1 MKSLQLV
8 GRRRDSICIE
18 TGNEIPKSTLTLAGK
33 GEMFLMESRIKNL
46 RGVEADFDAFWE
58 DYSLNSSEDGIFE
71 FV

>member
-18 TGNEIPKSTLTLAGK
+18 TGNKIPKSTLTLAGK

-46 RGVEADFDAFWE
+46 RGGR
-58 DYSLNSSEDGIFE
+58 NI
-71 FV
+71 